1 MASHTD
7 ILNHK
12 ELLNILAYS
21 KPKYKKAI
29 LKAVDKKLI
38 LIICD
43 IIYNLLE
50 GHIILSETD
59 KTFLRKH
66 KKFLRNF
73 IEKSSFKH
81 KKKILEQKG
90 SGILSVLIPAALS
103 TLTSLISNLQ

>member
-29 LKAVDKKLI
+29 LKAADKKLI

-50 GHIILSETD
+50 AKQI
-59 KTFLRKH
+59 
-66 KKFLRNF
+66 
-73 IEKSSFKH
+73 
-81 KKKILEQKG
+81 
-90 SGILSVLIPAALS
+90 
-103 TLTSLISNLQ
+103 